1 MEFRA
6 RLFRIGLAVADV
18 REDAAVEAGKG
29 DADEVEDAGSD
40 AHALV
45 AAVVAVAETT
55 MEVLEE
61 HGELVTGTSCWR

>member
-1 MEFRA
+1 MKDQRDPEH
-6 RLFRIGLAVADV
+6 
-18 REDAAVEAGKG
+18 
-29 DADEVEDAGSD
+29 ADEVEDAGSD

-61 HGELVTGTSCWR
+61 HGELVTGTSC